1 MKTPLYNQKA
11 EKVGDVELN
20 ARIFDVKSSLHLVTE
35 AVRIQASNSRKGL
48 AHTKT
53 RGEVSGGGKKPWK
66 QKGTGRARAGS
77 NRSPIWRH
85 GGVIFGPRSAR
96 NWSLKM
102 NKKAK
107 TKALFM
113 SLSDKV
119 KEGNLFVVDSITLD
133 APKTKAF
140 AAVLKNFQDKV
151 KLGKKQ
157 LFLFPKK
164 DEMLFR
170 ASRNLNA
177 ITPTIAA
184 SLNITDILN
193 ADTIVMLKDSL
204 AVIEKTYLK
213 VLGSKPKSESKAPQ
227 AATEEPKTVKAQP
240 AGAKPKPA
248 SPKSAAATSAAKPA
262 K

>member
-11 EKVGDVELN
+11 ENIGDVELN
-20 ARIFDVKSSLHLVTE
+20 AKIFEVKSSLHLITE
-35 AVRIQASNSRKGL
+35 AVRTQAANARKGL
-48 AHTKT
+48 ANTKN

-85 GGVIFGPRSAR
+85 GGVTFGPTSDR

-113 SLSDKV
+113 SLSEKA
-119 KEGNLFVVDSITLD
+119 KEGNLIIVDSISLD

-140 AAVLKNFQDKV
+140 VAVLKNFQDKV
-151 KLGKKQ
+151 TLGKKQ
-157 LFLFPKK
+157 LFLLPKK
-164 DEMLFR
+164 DETLFR
-170 ASRNLNA
+170 ASQNLPA
-177 ITPTIAA
+177 VKPTLAT
-184 SLNITDILN
+184 SLNVTDILH
-193 ADTIVMLKDSL
+193 ADSVVMLKDSL

-213 VLGSKPKSESKAPQ
+213 IMTSKSKADKVEAKAKAFNAEPKPKS
-227 AATEEPKTVKAQP
+227 KTVKAE
-240 AGAKPKPA
+240 AK
-248 SPKSAAATSAAKPA
+248 
-262 K
+262 